1 MSGAEAASCLFE
13 GEIGVQIPRRMRV
26 FARELISEEVIPAD
40 EGVEGGRGMRGV
52 GGRRP
57 RALRR
62 LGGVSKNLKD
72 LQPKSSAVL
81 AHPEAAGRLPVA
93 QLLDLAPWRLEEA
106 QTLPLELELQD
117 EMSS

>member
-1 MSGAEAASCLFE
+1 MN
-13 GEIGVQIPRRMRV
+13 GVT
-26 FARELISEEVIPAD
+26 S
-40 EGVEGGRGMRGV
+40 VEMGWRGGRGMRDAG
-52 GGRRP
+52 GQRPPGRR
-57 RALRR
+57 RQDDAL
-62 LGGVSKNLKD
+62 KNSNF
-72 LQPKSSAVL
+72 LQLKSSAVL

>member
-1 MSGAEAASCLFE
+1 
-13 GEIGVQIPRRMRV
+13 
-26 FARELISEEVIPAD
+26 
-40 EGVEGGRGMRGV
+40 MRGA

-62 LGGVSKNLKD
+62 LDGASKNLKA

-93 QLLDLAPWRLEEA
+93 QLLDLAPWRLAEA
-106 QTLPLELELQD
+106 RTLPLEPELRD